1 MIDTLALVRSSRAGK
16 SPPYTCRR
24 QRAVQHPRLK
34 AIWSGVVFCV
44 LSAGTLVAHETTD
57 IENVNALVAAAD
69 EAVALTKTAAGPRP
83 GGEAR
88 FTLGTVL
95 VEATDILNRDLAA
108 HSGRLTVN
116 AELMLQALAK
126 REMAPRFD
134 EAIGRYRLPT
144 TPLEEAI
151 RLSPA
156 AQYAP
161 RARFLLLKAHFY
173 ESFVLNP
180 FEPIGIGFNELEGQ
194 IAESEALARILSSA
208 EAAEEASFI
217 QAVDLARAARL
228 APAPE
233 IGSAYAGK
241 ARKAL
246 IAFADAYPESMRAA
260 AARMIL
266 KRFSET
272 E

>member
-1 MIDTLALVRSSRAGK
+1 MTDNLTLVRSSRAGK
-16 SPPYTCRR
+16 SPPYTFWRR
-24 QRAVQHPRLK
+24 RAVQHPRLK
-34 AIWSGVVFCV
+34 AIWSVLVFCV
-44 LSAGTLVAHETTD
+44 LSAGTLIAHETTD

-126 REMAPRFD
+126 RELAPRFD
-134 EAIGRYRLPT
+134 GAIGRYRLPT

-151 RLSPA
+151 RLSPEA
-156 AQYAP
+156 PYAP
-161 RARFLLLKAHFY
+161 RARFVLLKAHFY

-233 IGSAYAGK
+233 IVSAYASK

-246 IAFADAYPESMRAA
+246 TAFADAYPESMRAA

-266 KRFSET
+266 KGFGET

>member
-1 MIDTLALVRSSRAGK
+1 MIDNLIFARSSRVSK
-16 SPPYTCRR
+16 SPPFARWRR
-24 QRAVQHPRLK
+24 SAFQHSGLK
-34 AIWSGVVFCV
+34 AIWSVLVFSV
-44 LSAGTLVAHETTD
+44 LSTGTLVAHETID

-69 EAVALTKTAAGPRP
+69 EAVVLTKTTAGAGP

-126 REMAPRFD
+126 RNLAPRFD
-134 EAIGRYRLPT
+134 ETIGRYRLPT

-194 IAESEALARILSSA
+194 IAESEALAGILSSA

-246 IAFADAYPESMRAA
+246 TAFADAYPESMRAA